1 MSKQVL
7 FTGSG
12 VALVTPMHPDGRV
25 NYEKLEELVD
35 FHIANGTD
43 ALIVCG
49 TTGEAPTLKMQEHL
63 EAIRVAASR
72 AAGRIPV
79 IAGTGSNDTAHCI
92 ESCRLAKE
100 RGADGLLLVTPY
112 YNKTSQRGLI
122 AHYEAVAAATD
133 LPLILYNVPSRTGLN
148 ILPETAA
155 ALYRGVDTVVGLKQA
170 SPDLAA
176 TGYLAS
182 LSDIPL
188 YCGNDDL
195 TVPMLSLGGVG
206 VITVLGNIAPTVTRD
221 ICALWRVG
229 RCDESRALFLHW
241 MDLARGL
248 FTDVNPVPV
257 KEAMNR
263 MGMAVGPCRLPLCE
277 MEPAAAAALA
287 AQLRHHAL
295 VGANDE

>member
-1 MSKQVL
+1 MSKPIL

-12 VALVTPMHPDGRV
+12 VALVTPMHPDGSIH
-25 NYEKLEELVD
+25 YAKLEQLVD
-35 FHIANGTD
+35 WHVEQGTD

-49 TTGEAPTLKMQEHL
+49 TTGEAPTLKMEEHL
-63 EAIRVAASR
+63 EAIRVAVAR

-92 ESCRLAKE
+92 QSCRSAKE
-100 RGADGLLLVTPY
+100 IGADGLLLVTPY
-112 YNKTSQRGLI
+112 YNKTSQRGLV

-148 ILPETAA
+148 IAPDTAA
-155 ALYRGVDTVVGLKQA
+155 KLYREVDTVVGLKQA

-182 LSDIPL
+182 VSEIPI
-188 YCGNDDL
+188 YSGNDDL
-195 TVPMLSLGGVG
+195 TVPILSLGGAG
-206 VITVLGNIAPTVTRD
+206 VITVLGNVVPAVTHD
-221 ICALWRVG
+221 ICDLWFKG
-229 RCDESRALFLHW
+229 QTDLSRDLFLHW
-241 MDLARGL
+241 MDLAQGL

-263 MGMAVGPCRLPLCE
+263 MGLAVGDCRLPLFP
-277 MEPAAAAALA
+277 MEEGAAEKLGGILKHHGL
-287 AQLRHHAL
+287 LR
-295 VGANDE
+295 